1 MKETRLSKYE
11 TRKEKCGYELCG
23 YATIVDWM
31 QLITMKIKGVWVQNG
46 QERAGIL
53 SRVQMSCHQ
62 PEGAAKA
69 NIFGFSGCATGA
81 PSVRPKFG
89 EVSTPRILGFVS
101 CPPTGVAGE
110 PEEVGDAECE

>member
-1 MKETRLSKYE
+1 MMK
-11 TRKEKCGYELCG
+11 
-23 YATIVDWM
+23 V
-31 QLITMKIKGVWVQNG
+31 KGVWVHEG
-46 QERAGIL
+46 SKRTAIL
-53 SRVQMSCHQ
+53 IRVQMSCHQ

-69 NIFGFSGCATGA
+69 NIFGFSGWATGT